1 MPKHIV
7 LHICSYLTI
16 RDVLYR
22 IRPLCYQL
30 KAALVNSGL
39 ARSEKVFKWMLVTNP
54 NHCLLHQDKKDTKVT
69 KLDVAIKKRTVI
81 L

>member
-1 MPKHIV
+1 M
-7 LHICSYLTI
+7 
-16 RDVLYR
+16 
-22 IRPLCYQL
+22 RPLSHQF
-30 KAALVNSGL
+30 KTALVDSGL
-39 ARSEKVFKWMLVTNP
+39 ARSGKVFKWMLVTNP